1 MWFFRKNKKDE
12 KNFALELSEYESI
25 DQLIKRL
32 ENTPLL
38 SREEAGERHKR
49 FVKKAID
56 RMLDE
61 GVSRGVAADDHEMY
75 KQSEEEFKAHLKE
88 TDNDLKEQISIF
100 NFGLNRW
107 FEYGETHPPYFP
119 LRIAIILSKRKELE
133 KEKHFLAAYCRH
145 FKFRVGTTD
154 QKITNRAIKKGAI
167 SPDGIPK
174 KADVLLAANK
184 LVHEHGT
191 NARVISDGMRTDAY
205 NSGSEVEFLQ
215 KDLIWEAVMK
225 ITYKPL

>member
-1 MWFFRKNKKDE
+1 MWFFRKKDKNKKGVTP
-12 KNFALELSEYESI
+12 ELSEYEAL

-32 ENTPLL
+32 EKTPLL
-38 SREEAGERHKR
+38 SREEAGERHKP
-49 FVKKAID
+49 FIKKAID

-75 KQSEEEFKAHLKE
+75 NQSEEEFKLHLKK

-100 NFGLNRW
+100 NFGLDRW

-145 FKFRVGTTD
+145 FKFRAGTRD
-154 QKITNRAIKKGAI
+154 QQITNRAIKKGAI
-167 SPDGIPK
+167 SQDGIPE
-174 KADVLLAANK
+174 KAGVLLAASK

-191 NARVISDGMRTDAY
+191 NARAISDGMRTNAY
-205 NSGSEVEFLQ
+205 NSGSEIEFLQ
-215 KDLIWEAVMK
+215 KNLIWEAVMK